1 MSDAVRETI
10 CTQCKHR
17 DICKYCEDVIKAES
31 AAREI
36 NSRQKVYSPASIK
49 VVCTRREASY
59 VDITNRVDDNR
70 IFLYGGDNE
79 CKL

>member
-1 MSDAVRETI
+1 MNDAVRETI
-10 CTQCKHR
+10 CAQCKHR
-17 DICKYCEDVIKAES
+17 DICKYCEGVIKAES

-36 NSRQKVYSPASIK
+36 NSRQNVYSPASIK

-59 VDITNRVDDNR
+59 VGVTNRVDDNK
-70 IFLYGGDNE
+70 IFLHGGDNE

>member
-17 DICKYCEDVIKAES
+17 DICKYCEEVIKAES

-36 NSRQKVYSPASIK
+36 NSRQNVYSPASIK

-59 VDITNRVDDNR
+59 VGITNRVDDNI
-70 IFLYGGDNE
+70 IFLYERDSE